1 MTRICVLGLGY
12 IGLPTASVFAANGFH
27 VVGVDVDSQIVD
39 VLSKGQIHIN
49 EPGLKT
55 VVCAAIQSGNMLVRQ
70 VPEQADVFIIAVPTP
85 LKEDNSA
92 ELMYVIQATESIL
105 PFLQKGNLVILEST
119 VPPRTTEDILV
130 PILQKSGYNIG
141 EEIYL
146 VHCPERVLPG
156 NILHEFVSND
166 RIIGGINDKSSYKAR
181 GIYEKVVQGNLLIT
195 DATSAEMAKLM
206 ENTYRDVNIALAN
219 EVCRIAY
226 DLNLD
231 ALEIIKLANMHPRV
245 NLHQPGPGVGGH
257 CLAVDPWFIVEKSNN
272 AELIRLSRE
281 INDAMPDL
289 VVGLVK
295 KMLDQIVKPKITVLG
310 VTYKGNVD
318 DIRESPATE
327 VIRELKQA
335 NIDVGI
341 YDPYVKNYEFE
352 LSNLEEAFVA
362 SDLILLL
369 ADHKEFKYL
378 SADELGLLMRNKQ
391 LFDTRNCLNH
401 NKWKDAGF
409 SVKVLGKNNQ
419 NS

>member
-1 MTRICVLGLGY
+1 LGLGY
-12 IGLPTASVFAANGFH
+12 IGLPTASVFATNGFD
-27 VVGVDVDSQIVD
+27 VVGVDVDSKIVD

-55 VVCAAIQSGNMLVRQ
+55 VVCAAIQSGNMIVRQ

-92 ELMYVIQATESIL
+92 DLTYVMHATESIL

-119 VPPRTTEDILV
+119 VSPRTTEDILV
-130 PILQKSGYNIG
+130 PILQKSGFEIG

-146 VHCPERVLPG
+146 AHCPERVLPG

-166 RIIGGINDKSSYKAR
+166 RIIGGINDKSSYQAR
-181 GIYEKVVQGNLLIT
+181 EIYEKVVQGNLLIT

-206 ENTYRDVNIALAN
+206 ENTFRDVNIALAN

-226 DLNLD
+226 DLDLD

-245 NLHQPGPGVGGH
+245 NIHQPGPGVGGH

-272 AELIRLSRE
+272 AKLIRLSRE
-281 INDAMPDL
+281 INDGMPNF

-295 KMLDQIVKPKITVLG
+295 KMLDQAVKPKITVLG

-318 DIRESPATE
+318 DIRESPATK

-341 YDPYVKNYEFE
+341 YDPYVKEYEFE

-378 SADELGLLMRNKQ
+378 AADELGLLMRNKQ
-391 LFDTRNCLNH
+391 LLDTRNCLNH
-401 NKWKDAGF
+401 SKWKDAGF
-409 SVKVLGKNNQ
+409 SIKVLGKNNQ

>member
-85 LKEDNSA
+85 LKDDNSA
-92 ELMYVIQATESIL
+92 ELSYVIQATESIL
-105 PFLQKGNLVILEST
+105 PFLQQGNLVILEST

-130 PILQKSGYNIG
+130 PILQKSGYKIG

-166 RIIGGINDKSSYKAR
+166 RIIGGINDKSSDKAR

-281 INDAMPDL
+281 INDAMPNF

-295 KMLDQIVKPKITVLG
+295 KMLDQVVKPKITVLG

-327 VIRELKQA
+327 VIRKLKQA

-352 LSNLEEAFVA
+352 VSNLEEAFVA

-378 SADELGLLMRNKQ
+378 SADELGFLMRNKQ

-401 NKWKDAGF
+401 SKWKDAGF
-409 SVKVLGKNNQ
+409 SIKVLGKNNQ